1 MYTDII
7 TVILIFACS
16 IAAAYPLGRYI
27 SHVFK
32 GEPVFT
38 DFLKPL
44 EERIFHY
51 AGIDALH
58 EMGWVEN
65 SMALLRINSF
75 FFIFAFLVLIFQGE
89 TGLLNPANIASMD
102 PYLAFHTAVSF
113 VTNTNLQ
120 HYGGEVSLSYLSQIV
135 VVCFLQFVSAASG
148 IAVFAL
154 LVVGLVKRHSKGMG
168 NFYLFFVR
176 SVTRILLPLSLVMAV
191 LLILAGSPN
200 NYSPPVQHNGLE
212 QDSITVA
219 MGPVATI
226 TSIKQIGTNGGGYYG
241 ANSAHPFENPNSITN
256 FLENF
261 AILLLPMALV
271 FTFGFYLNRIRMS
284 ILFFGVMALLFIVFV
299 TGAIGIESAGNPH
312 VAQTGVSQPQGNME
326 GKETRF
332 GSVLSAFWGVSTT
345 STSNGSVNSM
355 LDSHIPGA
363 GAIYMVDM
371 MINAIYGGVGVGM
384 LNFFLFIIVAAF
396 IAGLMV
402 GRTPEFLGK
411 KIEAKE
417 IKIAALVILLHPI
430 LILTGT
436 AISSYVAS
444 VNPGTG
450 WISGSSFHG
459 FSQMLYEF
467 TSAAA
472 NNGSGFEGL
481 GDNTVFWNLT
491 TAVVMLLGRYIPI
504 IGPLAIAGSLASKNT
519 VPESE
524 GTLDTSGLA
533 FGVILSGVII
543 VIAAL
548 SFFPALTLGPIA
560 EYLSL
565 LRG

>member
-1 MYTDII
+1 MYENII
-7 TVILIFACS
+7 SVFLIFA
-16 IAAAYPLGRYI
+16 AAILVAYPLGKYI

-38 DFLKPL
+38 DFLKPI
-44 EERIFHY
+44 EDKIYRF
-51 AGIDALH
+51 AGIDPLY
-58 EMGWVEN
+58 EMGWAEN
-65 SMALLRINSF
+65 SMALIRINSF
-75 FFIFAFLVLIFQGE
+75 FFIWAFLILVLQGE
-89 TGLLNPANIASMD
+89 TRILNPANIGSMD

-113 VTNTNLQ
+113 VTNTDLQ
-120 HYGGEVSLSYLSQIV
+120 HYSGELNLSYCSQIV
-135 VVCFLQFVSAASG
+135 VVCFLQFVSAATG

-154 LVVGLVKRHSKGMG
+154 LLVGLLKRNSRGMG
-168 NFYLFFVR
+168 NFYWFFVR
-176 SVTRILLPLSLVMAV
+176 SITRILLPLALLMAV
-191 LLILAGSPN
+191 LLIFLGTPN
-200 NYSPPVQHNGLE
+200 NYSPPVQHQGLE
-212 QDSITVA
+212 NSTNTVA

-226 TSIKQIGTNGGGYYG
+226 TSIKQIGTNGGGYYA
-241 ANSAHPFENPNSITN
+241 ANSAHPFENPNVLTN
-256 FLENF
+256 ALENL
-261 AILLLPMALV
+261 AILLLPISLV
-271 FTFGFYLNRIRMS
+271 FTFGFYLNRLKMS
-284 ILFFGVMALLFIVFV
+284 ILFFSVMTLLFILFSSA
-299 TGAIGIESAGNPH
+299 AIYFESSGNPDIS
-312 VAQTGVSQPQGNME
+312 QMGVIQPNGNME
-326 GKETRF
+326 GKETRI
-332 GSVLSAFWGVSTT
+332 GAVLSAFWGVSTT

-355 LDSHIPGA
+355 LDSHTPGA
-363 GAIYMVDM
+363 GAIYLIDM

-384 LNFFLFIIVAAF
+384 LNFFLFIVIAAF

-417 IKIAALVILLHPI
+417 IKIAALVILLHPL

-444 VNPGTG
+444 VNPGNG

-491 TAVVMLLGRYIPI
+491 TAVIMLLGRYIPI

-524 GTLDTSGLA
+524 GTLDTSGIA

-543 VIAAL
+543 VVAAL
-548 SFFPALTLGPIA
+548 SFFPALTLGPVA
-560 EYLSL
+560 EYLSV